1 MTDATLLT
9 GKRGTG
15 KSLNAVKIIQQYL
28 QQGRVVATNLDLFV
42 EHLLS
47 PTSRTICYRL
57 PDVPVSEVLNHPL
70 FPHGNPNPIDE
81 SRNGLLVL
89 DECAGFLNSRDWKDR
104 DRTALIAFLAQS
116 RKFGWDLILIAQGPS
131 MIDKQIRTEL
141 CDMHGVC
148 RETSKIGIPFITA
161 FMRSTFG
168 VKVMLPKMHVVSY
181 YYGFGASAVK
191 SYVDIFRTSDVKN
204 GYDTLQKISA
214 EYGQQGISSNLSPW
228 HLRGRYMTR
237 WQIMRR
243 VIIGSLVFGFVFGV
257 GSGIYG
263 HKVFVNKSPSA
274 VAVGVPIIKTDESVF
289 VTGKMQNDG
298 VTTVILSDGRMEQ
311 SYEYKTD
318 ELGTKFKVGSVW
330 YKEKS

>member
-15 KSLNAVKIIQQYL
+15 KSLNAVKTIQQYL
-28 QQGRVVATNLDLFV
+28 QQGRIVATNLDLFV

-47 PTSRTICYRL
+47 PSSRVISYRL
-57 PDVPVSEVLNHPL
+57 PDVPFSELLNHPL
-70 FPHGNPNPIDE
+70 FPRGNLNPIDE
-81 SRNGLLVL
+81 AKNGLLVL
-89 DECAGFLNSRDWKDR
+89 DECAGFLNSRDWKDK

-116 RKFGWDLILIAQGPS
+116 RKYGWDLILIAQGPS

-148 RETSKIGIPFITA
+148 RETSKIGIPFVTA

-168 VKVMLPKMHVVSY
+168 IKVMMPKMHVVSY
-181 YYGFGASAVK
+181 YYGFGQSAVK
-191 SYVDIFRTSDVKN
+191 SYVDIFRTSDVKD

-237 WQIMRR
+237 WQLMGKAIF
-243 VIIGSLVFGFVFGV
+243 GSLVLGFFFGIVA
-257 GSGIYG
+257 GIIG
-263 HKVFVNKSPSA
+263 HGYFQKRTASVVVS
-274 VAVGVPIIKTDESVF
+274 VPIIKTDESVF

-298 VTTVILSDGRMEQ
+298 VMTVLLSDGRMEQ
-311 SYEYKTD
+311 CYEYKTD
-318 ELGTKFKVGSVW
+318 EVGTKFNVGGVW